1 MDWHSKRVLVT
12 GAGGFI
18 GSHLTERLVDLGATV
33 RAFVFYNA
41 LGTRGWLENSPVRD
55 QIEFRVGDICDQNRV
70 RRAVEGID
78 IVFHLAALIGI
89 AYSYD
94 TSCCY
99 VRTNVEGTVN
109 VLQAAHD
116 HGVDRIV
123 HTSTSEVYGTAQ
135 YVPIDENH
143 PTQAQSPYA
152 ASKIAGD
159 KMAEAFLRSFDVP
172 VVTVRP
178 FNTYGLRQSKR
189 AVIPTI
195 ILQAF
200 ESDAV
205 KLGNIHP
212 TRDFTFVDDTVEAF
226 VKAAEAEGVVGKTI
240 NVGSGTE
247 VSIGDLA
254 NQIIALVGRDVP
266 IVADEVRV
274 RREGSEV
281 ERLLCD
287 NSKAKELLG
296 WQPRYS
302 LEEGLRKTIEWWSE
316 PWSGH
321 RVDQYDPRWYST

>member
-1 MDWHSKRVLVT
+1 MDWRKKRVLVT

-33 RAFVFYNA
+33 RAFVEYDA
-41 LGTRGWLENSPVRD
+41 LGRWGWLDESPRRD
-55 QIEFRVGDICDQNRV
+55 EIDVVAGDIIDRDCVQQ
-70 RRAVEGID
+70 AVDGID

-89 AYSYD
+89 PYSYHAPL
-94 TSCCY
+94 SY
-99 VRTNVEGTVN
+99 IRTNIEGTFN
-109 VLQAAHD
+109 VLQTVREFD
-116 HGVDRIV
+116 VERVV

-135 YVPIDENH
+135 YVPINEQH
-143 PTQAQSPYA
+143 PLHGQSPYS
-152 ASKIAGD
+152 ASKIAAD
-159 KMAEAFLRSFDVP
+159 KMAEAFYCSFDVP

-178 FNTYGLRQSKR
+178 FNTYGPRQSKR

-195 ILQAF
+195 IMQAL

-226 VKAAEAEGVVGKTI
+226 VMAAESEGVVGETI
-240 NVGSGTE
+240 NAGSGTE
-247 VSIGDLA
+247 ISIGDLA
-254 NQIIALVGRDVP
+254 NQIMALVGRDVP

-274 RREGSEV
+274 RRKGSEV

-287 NSKAKELLG
+287 NTKAKELLG

-302 LEEGLRKTIEWWSE
+302 LEEGLRKTVQWWSE
-316 PWSGH
+316 QSSSH
-321 RVDQYDPRWYST
+321 RVDRHDSNRYST